1 MEIENRPD
9 LQVVQPATDPSAP
22 PAPMVQ
28 KIGAEQLQEF
38 TKILEEYKSG
48 KAQTAQRILAS
59 ENWWKLR
66 NSTEEQKDSKAAGD
80 DGFKAVSGWLH
91 NVIVSKHADAMKA
104 YPEPNILPREQDDKG
119 EAQMLSAIIPCILEQ
134 NHFEAT
140 YSNVMWQ
147 KLKTGT
153 GCYKVVWDKSK
164 LNGLGDINVE
174 KVNLLNVY
182 WEPGVTDIQQ
192 SRFFFST
199 ELWDKDVLEERYPRL
214 RGKING
220 KSFISTKFLYDDHVN
235 TENRHTVIEVYYHKY
250 IQGKKTLQYCRY
262 VGDQVIY
269 ATENDTKRPMKPVID
284 PATGMPA
291 VDPNTGTPIEVEAG
305 PSMAERGLYDHGKY
319 PYFFD
324 ALYPIEGSPCGYG
337 FVDLCRNPQ
346 TEIDMLKT
354 AMVKNAM
361 VGATPRYFSRV
372 DGNINEEEF
381 LNTTKPIV
389 HVNGNVDEATLRR
402 IEHNPLDGMYVN
414 LLDRS
419 IDELRE
425 TSGNTEAA
433 TGSTP
438 GSVTAASGIAA
449 LQEAAGKTSSDS
461 TQASYRVYSDIVDMC
476 IELIRQFYDMPRKF
490 RILGQYGM
498 EQYVTYTNQGIQPQH
513 QGNDFGQDMG
523 YRLPVFDI
531 KVSAQKKNVYTKVA
545 QNELA
550 LQFFQLGFFNPQM
563 VDQSLMCLEMMDFDD
578 KDIIMQKIAQMG
590 TMHQKLIQYMQL
602 ALKLAQVVNPMLAN
616 KVAQDVIQTNGGTV
630 DPVAMGMVTAQPSI
644 AQADNIGGIPKE
656 EHAIVRNAR
665 QQSNEASQPNSD
677 GVIADRGTMR

>member
-1 MEIENRPD
+1 MEIEKRPE
-9 LQVVQPATDPSAP
+9 LQVVKPANEQTAP
-22 PAPMVQ
+22 TPAPMVQ
-28 KIGAEQLQEF
+28 KIGAEQLKAF
-38 TKILEEYKSG
+38 TKTLEEYKSG
-48 KAQTAQRILAS
+48 KVQTEQRILAS

-66 NSTEEQKDSKAAGD
+66 NSIEEQKDSKAAGD

-104 YPEPNILPREQDDKG
+104 YPEPNILPREQGDKG
-119 EAQMLSAIIPCILEQ
+119 EASMLSAIIPCVLEQ
-134 NHFEAT
+134 NNFEAT
-140 YSNVMWQ
+140 YSDVNWQ

-153 GCYKVVWDKSK
+153 GCYKAVWDKSK
-164 LNGLGDINVE
+164 LNGLGDIHVE

-182 WEPGVTDIQQ
+182 WEPGVTDIQR
-192 SRFFFST
+192 SRYFFHT
-199 ELWDKDVLEERYPRL
+199 ELWDKDVLEERYPQL
-214 RGKING
+214 KGKLKG
-220 KSFISTKFLYDDHVN
+220 QSFLSTKFLYDDHVK
-235 TENRHTVIEVYYHKY
+235 TENKHTVIEVYYHKY
-250 IQGKKTLQYCRY
+250 IQGKNTLQYCRY

-269 ATENDTKRPMKPVID
+269 ATENETQRPKKVVQDPV
-284 PATGMPA
+284 TG
-291 VDPNTGTPIEVEAG
+291 VEVEMEAG
-305 PSMAERGLYDHGKY
+305 LSMAERGLYDHGKY

-324 ALYPIEGSPCGYG
+324 ALFPIEGSPCGYG
-337 FVDLCRNPQ
+337 YVDLCRNPQ
-346 TEIDMLKT
+346 TEIDLLKT

-361 VGATPRYFSRV
+361 VGAVPRYFSRV
-372 DGNINEEEF
+372 DGNVNEEEF
-381 LNTTKPIV
+381 LDTNKPIV
-389 HVNGNVDEATLRR
+389 HVNGNVDEATLRK
-402 IEHNPLDGMYVN
+402 IEHNGLDGMYVN

-461 TQASYRVYSDIVDMC
+461 TQASYRVYSDMVDMC

-498 EQYVTYTNQGIQPQH
+498 ERYITYTNQGIQPQH

-578 KDIIMQKIAQMG
+578 KDIIMQKISQMG
-590 TMHQKLIQYMQL
+590 TMHQKLLQYMQL
-602 ALKLAQVVNPMLAN
+602 ALNLASATNPMLAQQI
-616 KVAQDVIQTNGGTV
+616 AQDVIKSNGGAAV
-630 DPVAMGMVTAQPSI
+630 PMGMGAITPQI

-665 QQSNEASQPNSD
+665 QQSNEASQPHSD
-677 GVIADRGTMR
+677 GVVNTRG

>member
-1 MEIENRPD
+1 MEIEKKPE
-9 LQVVQPATDPSAP
+9 LQVVRPANQQSAP
-22 PAPMVQ
+22 PQAAMEQPR
-28 KIGAEQLQEF
+28 IGAEQLQAF
-38 TKILEEYKSG
+38 TKTLEEYKAG
-48 KAQTAQRILAS
+48 KVQTEQRILAS

-66 NSTEEQKDSKAAGD
+66 NSIEEQKNSKAAGD
-80 DGFKAVSGWLH
+80 EGFKAVSGWLH

-104 YPEPNILPREQDDKG
+104 YPEPNILPREQGDKG
-119 EAQMLSAIIPCILEQ
+119 EALMLSAIVPCILEQ

-140 YSNVMWQ
+140 YSEAMWQ

-153 GCYKVVWDKSK
+153 ALYKVVWDKSK
-164 LNGLGDINVE
+164 LNGLGDIHVE

-182 WEPGVTDIQQ
+182 WEPGVTDIQK
-192 SRFFFST
+192 SRYFFHT
-199 ELWDKDVLEERYPRL
+199 ELWDKDVLEERYPQL
-214 RGKING
+214 KGKLKG
-220 KSFISTKFLYDDHVN
+220 QSFLSTKFLYDDNVN
-235 TENRHTVIEVYYHKY
+235 TENKHTVIEVYYHKY
-250 IQGKKTLQYCRY
+250 IQGKNTLQYCRY

-269 ATENDTKRPMKPVID
+269 ATENETERPAKPVVN
-284 PATGMPA
+284 PMSGMP
-291 VDPNTGTPIEVEAG
+291 VMMQE

-337 FVDLCRNPQ
+337 YVDLCRNPQ
-346 TEIDMLKT
+346 MEIDLLKT

-372 DGNINEEEF
+372 DGNISEDEF
-381 LNTTKPIV
+381 LDTTKPIV

-402 IEHNPLDGMYVN
+402 IEHNSLDGMYVN
-414 LLDRS
+414 LLTTS

-461 TQASYRVYSDIVDMC
+461 TQASYRVYAQIVDMC

-498 EQYVTYTNQGIQPQH
+498 ERYVTYTNQGIQPQH

-523 YRLPVFDI
+523 FRLPVFDI

-578 KDIIMQKIAQMG
+578 KDIIMQKVSQLG
-590 TMHQKLIQYMQL
+590 TMQQKLLQYMQL
-602 ALKLAQVVNPMLAN
+602 ALQLAQSVNPTLA
-616 KVAQDVIQTNGGTV
+616 KQIAQDVIQTNGGATA
-630 DPVAMGMVTAQPSI
+630 PMGGGVSPQIVQT
-644 AQADNIGGIPKE
+644 DNIGGKTKE
-656 EHAIVRNAR
+656 EHAVVRNAR
-665 QQSNEASQPNSD
+665 QQSNDAAQPDAD
-677 GVIADRGTMR
+677 GAVNTKR

>member
-1 MEIENRPD
+1 MEIEKRPEM
-9 LQVVQPATDPSAP
+9 QAVKPVSNPSAP
-22 PAPMVQ
+22 IPAPSMQV
-28 KIGAEQLQEF
+28 IGAEQLQAF
-38 TKILEEYKSG
+38 TKILEEYRAG
-48 KAQTAQRILAS
+48 KVQTEQRILAS

-66 NSTEEQKDSKAAGD
+66 NSIEEQKDSKAAGD
-80 DGFKAVSGWLH
+80 EGFKAVSGWLH

-104 YPEPNILPREQDDKG
+104 YPEPNILPREQGDKG
-119 EAQMLSAIIPCILEQ
+119 EAMMLSAIIPCILEQ
-134 NHFEAT
+134 NNYEAT
-140 YSNVMWQ
+140 YSDAMWQ

-153 GCYKVVWDKSK
+153 ACYKVVWDKSK
-164 LNGLGDINVE
+164 LNGLGDIHVE
-174 KVNLLNVY
+174 RVNLLNVY
-182 WEPGVTDIQQ
+182 WEPGVTDIQK
-192 SRFFFST
+192 SRYFFST
-199 ELWDKDVLEERYPRL
+199 ELWDKDVLEERYPQL
-214 RGKING
+214 KDKLKGQ
-220 KSFISTKFLYDDHVN
+220 SFLSTKFLYDDHVK
-235 TENRHTVIEVYYHKY
+235 TENKHTVIEVYYHKY
-250 IQGKKTLQYCRY
+250 IQGKNTLQYCRY
-262 VGDQVIY
+262 VGDQVIF
-269 ATENDTKRPMKPVID
+269 ATENEVHRPTKPVID
-284 PATGMPA
+284 QMTGQPMIDPMSDMPLIA
-291 VDPNTGTPIEVEAG
+291 QE

-324 ALYPIEGSPCGYG
+324 ALFPIEGSPCGYG
-337 FVDLCRNPQ
+337 YVDLCRNPQ
-346 TEIDMLKT
+346 MEIDMLKT

-381 LNTTKPIV
+381 LDTSKPVV

-402 IEHNPLDGMYVN
+402 IEHNALDGMYVN

-461 TQASYRVYSDIVDMC
+461 TQASYRVYSDMVDMC

-498 EQYVTYTNQGIQPQH
+498 ERYVTYTNQGLQPQF

-523 YRLPVFDI
+523 FRLPVFDV

-578 KDIIMQKIAQMG
+578 KDIIMQKVSQMG
-590 TMHQKLIQYMQL
+590 TIHQKLLQYMQI
-602 ALKLAQVVNPMLAN
+602 ALSLAQVTNPVLAEQI
-616 KVAQDVIQTNGGTV
+616 AQDVIQSNGGAGFT
-630 DPVAMGMVTAQPSI
+630 MGGGITPRITQT
-644 AQADNIGGIPKE
+644 DNIGGLPKK
-656 EHAIVRNAR
+656 EHSFVTKAR
-665 QQSNEASQPNSD
+665 QQSNDAAQPNSD
-677 GVIADRGTMR
+677 GAVNTRR